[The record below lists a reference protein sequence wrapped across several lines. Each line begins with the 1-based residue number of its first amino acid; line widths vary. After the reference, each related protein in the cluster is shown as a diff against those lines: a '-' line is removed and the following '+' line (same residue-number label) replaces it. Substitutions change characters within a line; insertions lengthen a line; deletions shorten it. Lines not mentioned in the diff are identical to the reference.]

1 VSILGQLLVGWL
13 LADLLSGIF
22 HWWQDQFGKESSP
35 VIGPWLITPN
45 RLHHDQPLAFLQNNF
60 TQRTRASI
68 MAAGLFGALWWSIAG
83 PSVVLFTTVIGLSLA
98 TEVHRLTHAP
108 KLAGPILSVLQEIG
122 VIQSPKGHA
131 LHHRPPQNRNFCA
144 LTDWLNPIFEAL
156 DIWSRAERV
165 LRK

>member
-1 VSILGQLLVGWL
+1 MSIVGQLLIGWL

-22 HWWQDQFGKESSP
+22 HWWQDRFSSESWL
-35 VIGPWLITPN
+35 VIGAWLIAPA
-45 RLHHDQPLAFLQNNF
+45 RLHHIKPLFFLQNNF
-60 TQRTRASI
+60 MQRTRASI
-68 MAAGLFGALWWSIAG
+68 IAAGLLGAIWWYVAG

-108 KLAGPILSVLQEIG
+108 KLAGPVLSVLQEIG
-122 VIQSPKGHA
+122 IIQSVKGHA

-144 LTDWLNPIFEAL
+144 LTDWLNPALEAM
-156 DIWSRAERV
+156 DVWNRAERL